1 MALKPDRNHVE
12 SEIGYFCNDV
22 VNRGVILIFGS
33 SGSGVSLD
41 QTQAIASLPG
51 PDIAPA
57 TGVVNPK
64 PLGVLMN
71 DMVNV
76 DLTHF
81 HMNFYKD
88 VMPVGGK
95 CTIWKRGWVVTDQVR
110 AGITPVAG
118 DLAYLAPSGQI
129 TNVAGTARVGSF
141 LSAKDE
147 KGFVKFEVN
156 LP

>member
-1 MALKPDRNHVE
+1 MALKPDRYHVE

-22 VNRGVILIFGS
+22 TNRGVLLVFGS
-33 SGSGVSLD
+33 SGSGAALD
-41 QTQAIASLPG
+41 QTAAIAALPG
-51 PDIAPA
+51 
-57 TGVVNPK
+57 TGVSTLK

-76 DLTHF
+76 DLTKF

-95 CTIWKRGWVVTDQVR
+95 CTLWKKGWVVTDQVVS
-110 AGITPVAG
+110 GVTPVAG
-118 DLAYLAPSGQI
+118 DPAYLGPLGQF
-129 TNVAGTARVGSF
+129 TNTQPGGNAGAQVGRF

-147 KGFVKFEVN
+147 KGFAKVEVN